1 MTQPQ
6 LPSHHMHLGRHIASI
21 YPIELRLRVSNPF
34 CKRLTWRMESKRRKI
49 EGGAISSPVAS
60 LVLEGFDSEIL
71 ASHKQTD
78 AFKVPGGLTCIDHSF
93 RTALDYSGEVRDVI
107 LEI

>member
-1 MTQPQ
+1 
-6 LPSHHMHLGRHIASI
+6 
-21 YPIELRLRVSNPF
+21 
-34 CKRLTWRMESKRRKI
+34 MESKRRKI

-107 LEI
+107 LLEI